1 MLTGFI
7 KNVEHTLVLA
17 TPDYF
22 RGTCLLFFKI
32 RYNIFCC
39 AFSIISKGG
48 EFYMLVLAIETK
60 RYQMIGLAK
69 KYGYTSELTVKCS
82 QELDKLLNIA
92 QHSFFRM

>member
-1 MLTGFI
+1 
-7 KNVEHTLVLA
+7 
-17 TPDYF
+17 
-22 RGTCLLFFKI
+22 
-32 RYNIFCC
+32 
-39 AFSIISKGG
+39 
-48 EFYMLVLAIETK
+48 MLVLAIETK